1 MTALTKN
8 EIRSLYNKRAER
20 YDLTANLYYLVG
32 FREYAYR
39 RKAIRALGLSKGD
52 TVVEISCGTGLN
64 FPLLQD
70 AVGEEGQI
78 IGVDLTDSMLNK
90 AAVRVGANGWTNVQL
105 VQSDAAEYTF
115 PANVDAIL
123 STFAITLIPEYDNI
137 IRRGTEALAAGGRWV
152 VLDFKLPDG
161 WLKPLVPLAILITR
175 PFGVTLDLAA
185 RHPWES
191 IESHLGEFSLEDLYG
206 GFAYVAS
213 GVKVQ
218 S

>member
-191 IESHLGEFSLEDLYG
+191 IESHLGECSLEDLYG